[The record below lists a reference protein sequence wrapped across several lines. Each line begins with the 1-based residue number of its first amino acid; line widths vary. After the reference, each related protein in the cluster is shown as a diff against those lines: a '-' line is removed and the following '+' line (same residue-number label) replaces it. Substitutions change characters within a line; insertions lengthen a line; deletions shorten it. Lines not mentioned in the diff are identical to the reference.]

1 MLQRKLHYR
10 NWSIWLI
17 LYARCRYFS
26 MRDRENIVF
35 TELDPVK
42 KRTVWRMLVTFHGKE
57 YVGEGCSKKLAK
69 VAAAKAAFDGK
80 LQRNNNDNSCY
91 EPSPKQCRDEGKNR
105 KWMQHFKNCSGK
117 NEDFMQIVLF
127 GDSII
132 ANFEHWD
139 QKFQN
144 FAYGGD
150 RIQHSLYRV
159 IFSRL
164 PVRVELV
171 ILHIGTNNIE
181 NDGYEVVVDGIVQIG
196 QFWNVRRTT

>member
-1 MLQRKLHYR
+1 
-10 NWSIWLI
+10 
-17 LYARCRYFS
+17 
-26 MRDRENIVF
+26 
-35 TELDPVK
+35 
-42 KRTVWRMLVTFHGKE
+42 
-57 YVGEGCSKKLAK
+57 
-69 VAAAKAAFDGK
+69 
-80 LQRNNNDNSCY
+80 
-91 EPSPKQCRDEGKNR
+91 
-105 KWMQHFKNCSGK
+105 
-117 NEDFMQIVLF
+117 MQIVLF

-150 RIQHSLYRV
+150 GIQYYLYRV

-181 NDGYEVVVDGIVQIG
+181 NDGYEVVVDGIAQIG